1 MLVTLVDVAKTFVG
15 SRVRQLRSE
24 RGFSQAALAQMLEI
38 SPSYLN
44 QIEHD
49 VRPLT
54 VAVLLR
60 ITEVFGVD
68 ATFFASQDDTR
79 LVAELREVTMD
90 RDLEVADIDL
100 AEVADMVSAHPGLAR
115 AMVNLHRRYRLT
127 TTQLAAATEDR
138 YSDGSGSG
146 SITMPHEEV
155 RDYFYQ
161 RQNYLHE
168 LDTAAE
174 ELTVR
179 MRMHRGDLAGELADR
194 LTIVHG
200 VRIVKRIDLG
210 DTVLHR
216 YEPASKTLEISNHLS
231 TGQQVFK
238 MAAELAYLEFGELI
252 DTMVDEGKFTSDE
265 SRTLARLGLANYF
278 AAATVLPYR
287 QFHDVA
293 ENFRYDIERLSA
305 FYSVSYETI
314 GHRLST
320 LQRPSMRG
328 VPFSF
333 VRVDRAGNMSK
344 RQSATGFHFSSSGG
358 TCPLWNVYETFA
370 NPGKILVQIAQ
381 MPDGRN
387 YMWVARTV
395 ERRASRFG
403 QPGKTFA
410 IGLGCELR
418 HAHRLVYSEGLDL
431 SGDDATPIG
440 AGCRVCE
447 RDNCPAARVSRAG
460 PRSGPQRAPQHGVAL
475 PGQAAVSVPARIPST
490 GSLRELGLIN
500 WAFCEAGRPPCP
512 DFASAPVHHAWH
524 TQAAAMDLATV
535 RRRIC
540 CTSASSRARTPNWS
554 SCVSGICAT
563 ASTNCSSTAGWPRC
577 AASSSELQAKIFE
590 GPDAEGL
597 TDRQRALITATDEFV
612 ITRSVSPETWAALS
626 GHLDRSQLIEFCTLA
641 GQYDALAATLATLK
655 IPLDFPD

>member
-1 MLVTLVDVAKTFVG
+1 MAKTFVG
-15 SRVRQLRSE
+15 SRVRQLRNE
-24 RGFSQAALAQMLEI
+24 RGYSQAALAQMLEI

-68 ATFFASQDDTR
+68 ATFFSSQDDTR
-79 LVAELREVTMD
+79 LVAELREVTLD
-90 RDLEVADIDL
+90 RDLDADIDL
-100 AEVADMVSAHPGLAR
+100 PEVADVVAAHPALAK
-115 AMVNLHRRYRLT
+115 AIVNLHRRYRITKAQLT
-127 TTQLAAATEDR
+127 AATEDR
-138 YSDGSGSG
+138 FSLNSGGSGTG
-146 SITMPHEEV
+146 SIAMPHEEV
-155 RDYFYQ
+155 RDFFYE

-174 ELTVR
+174 DLTER
-179 MRMHRGDLAGELADR
+179 IRMHRGDLARDLSQR
-194 LTIVHG
+194 LVHVHG
-200 VRIVKRIDLG
+200 VRITSRIDL
-210 DTVLHR
+210 DDNVLHR
-216 YEPASKTLEISNHLS
+216 YDPHAKTLEMSSHLS
-231 TGQQVFK
+231 GGQQVFK
-238 MAAELAYLEFGELI
+238 LATELAYLEFGNLI
-252 DTMVDEGKFTSDE
+252 EAQVDEGKFTSDE

-278 AAATVLPYR
+278 AAAMILPYR
-287 QFHDVA
+287 QFHSVA

-314 GHRLST
+314 CHRLST

-344 RQSATGFHFSSSGG
+344 RQSATGFHFSASGG

-395 ERRASRFG
+395 ERRAARYR

-418 HAHRLVYSEGLDL
+418 HAHRLAYSEGLDL
-431 SGDDATPIG
+431 AGDITVATPIG

-447 RDNCPAARVSRAG
+447 RDNCP
-460 PRSGPQRAPQHGVAL
+460 QRAFPAL
-475 PGQAAVSVPARIPST
+475 GSALDLDEHRST
-490 GSLRELGLIN
+490 
-500 WAFCEAGRPPCP
+500 
-512 DFASAPVHHAWH
+512 
-524 TQAAAMDLATV
+524 
-535 RRRIC
+535 
-540 CTSASSRARTPNWS
+540 
-554 SCVSGICAT
+554 
-563 ASTNCSSTAGWPRC
+563 
-577 AASSSELQAKIFE
+577 
-590 GPDAEGL
+590 
-597 TDRQRALITATDEFV
+597 
-612 ITRSVSPETWAALS
+612 VSPYLV
-626 GHLDRSQLIEFCTLA
+626 
-641 GQYDALAATLATLK
+641 K
-655 IPLDFPD
+655 K

>member
-1 MLVTLVDVAKTFVG
+1 MLADVAKTFVG

-24 RGFSQAALAQMLEI
+24 RGFSQAALAQMLDI

-68 ATFFASQDDTR
+68 ATFFASQDNTR
-79 LVAELREVTMD
+79 LVAELREMTMD
-90 RDLEVADIDL
+90 RDLDIDVDPAEIADI
-100 AEVADMVSAHPGLAR
+100 VNAHPTLAR
-115 AMVNLHRRYRLT
+115 AMVNLHRRYQIT

-138 YSDGSGSG
+138 FSDGSGSG

-174 ELTVR
+174 DMTVSLG
-179 MRMHRGDLAGELADR
+179 MHRGDLARDLSDR
-194 LTIVHG
+194 LKAVHG
-200 VRIVKRIDLG
+200 VHIVRRTDLG

-216 YEPASKTLEISNHLS
+216 YDPATRRLEIGNHLS
-231 TGQQVFK
+231 SGQQVFK

-252 DTMVDEGKFTSDE
+252 DKLVEEGKFTSEE
-265 SRTLARLGLANYF
+265 SLTLARLGLANYF
-278 AAATVLPYR
+278 AAATVLPYG
-287 QFHDVA
+287 QFHEVA
-293 ENFRYDIERLSA
+293 EKFRYDVERLSA
-305 FYSVSYETI
+305 FYAVSYETVA
-314 GHRLST
+314 HRLST

-381 MPDGRN
+381 MPEGRN

-395 ERRASRFG
+395 ERRASRYG

-418 HAHRLVYSEGLDL
+418 HANRLVYSEGLDL
-431 SGDDATPIG
+431 SGDITTPIG

-447 RDNCPAARVSRAG
+447 RDNCP
-460 PRSGPQRAPQHGVAL
+460 QRAFPAL
-475 PGQAAVSVPARIPST
+475 G
-490 GSLRELGLIN
+490 
-500 WAFCEAGRPPCP
+500 
-512 DFASAPVHHAWH
+512 
-524 TQAAAMDLATV
+524 
-535 RRRIC
+535 
-540 CTSASSRARTPNWS
+540 
-554 SCVSGICAT
+554 
-563 ASTNCSSTAGWPRC
+563 
-577 AASSSELQAKIFE
+577 
-590 GPDAEGL
+590 
-597 TDRQRALITATDEFV
+597 RALDIDEH
-612 ITRSVSPETWAALS
+612 RSTVSPYLVKQS
-626 GHLDRSQLIEFCTLA
+626 
-641 GQYDALAATLATLK
+641 
-655 IPLDFPD
+655 

>member
-1 MLVTLVDVAKTFVG
+1 MSKTFVG
-15 SRVRQLRSE
+15 SRVRQLRNE

-68 ATFFASQDDTR
+68 ATFFSSQDDTR

-90 RDLEVADIDL
+90 RDLDIDVDPTEVA
-100 AEVADMVSAHPGLAR
+100 EMVNAHPGFAR
-115 AMVNLHRRYRLT
+115 AVVNLHRRYRIT
-127 TTQLAAATEDR
+127 TAQLAAATEER

-174 ELTVR
+174 DLTIK
-179 MRMHRGDLAGELADR
+179 MRLHHGDLARELTRR
-194 LTIVHG
+194 LTEVHG
-200 VRIVKRIDLG
+200 VHINRRIDLG

-216 YEPASKTLEISNHLS
+216 FDPATKTLEFSNHLS
-231 TGQQVFK
+231 LGQQVFK
-238 MAAELAYLEFGELI
+238 MAAELAYLEFGDLI
-252 DTMVDEGKFTSDE
+252 DTLVEEGKFTSDE
-265 SRTLARLGLANYF
+265 SHTLARLGLANYF
-278 AAATVLPYR
+278 AAAAVLPYR

-293 ENFRYDIERLSA
+293 ENFRYDVERLSS
-305 FYSVSYETI
+305 FYSISYETI
-314 GHRLST
+314 AHRLST

-333 VRVDRAGNMSK
+333 IRVDRAGNMSK

-395 ERRASRFG
+395 ERRAARYG

-431 SGDDATPIG
+431 SGDIATPIG

-447 RDNCPAARVSRAG
+447 RDNCP
-460 PRSGPQRAPQHGVAL
+460 QRAFPAL
-475 PGQAAVSVPARIPST
+475 G
-490 GSLRELGLIN
+490 
-500 WAFCEAGRPPCP
+500 
-512 DFASAPVHHAWH
+512 
-524 TQAAAMDLATV
+524 
-535 RRRIC
+535 
-540 CTSASSRARTPNWS
+540 
-554 SCVSGICAT
+554 
-563 ASTNCSSTAGWPRC
+563 
-577 AASSSELQAKIFE
+577 
-590 GPDAEGL
+590 
-597 TDRQRALITATDEFV
+597 RALDLDEH
-612 ITRSVSPETWAALS
+612 RSTVSPYLVT
-626 GHLDRSQLIEFCTLA
+626 Q
-641 GQYDALAATLATLK
+641 
-655 IPLDFPD
+655 P

>member
-1 MLVTLVDVAKTFVG
+1 VSKTFVG

-24 RGFSQAALAQMLEI
+24 RGFSQAALAQTLEI

-79 LVAELREVTMD
+79 LVAELREVTLD
-90 RDLEVADIDL
+90 RDLDMDL
-100 AEVADMVSAHPGLAR
+100 DPAEVAEVVSAHPAVAK
-115 AMVNLHRRYRLT
+115 AMVNLHRRYRIT
-127 TTQLAAATEDR
+127 MAQLAAATEGR
-138 YSDGSGSG
+138 FSSSAGGSGTGTIS
-146 SITMPHEEV
+146 MPHEEV

-168 LDTAAE
+168 LDAAAE
-174 ELTVR
+174 DLTVR
-179 MRMHRGDLAGELADR
+179 MRMHRGDLAGDIAQRLAQ
-194 LTIVHG
+194 VHG
-200 VRIVKRIDLG
+200 VRVVRRIDLG
-210 DTVLHR
+210 DTMLHR
-216 YEPASKTLEISNHLS
+216 YDPETKTLEMSAHLS
-231 TGQQVFK
+231 GGQQVFRL
-238 MAAELAYLEFGELI
+238 AAELAYLEFGGLI
-252 DTMVDEGKFTSDE
+252 DTLVEEGKFTSDE

-293 ENFRYDIERLSA
+293 ENFRYDVERLSA
-305 FYSVSYETI
+305 FYSISYETI
-314 GHRLST
+314 CHRLST

-395 ERRASRFG
+395 ERRASRYG

-431 SGDDATPIG
+431 SGDISATPIG

-447 RDNCPAARVSRAG
+447 RDNCP
-460 PRSGPQRAPQHGVAL
+460 QRAFPAL
-475 PGQAAVSVPARIPST
+475 G
-490 GSLRELGLIN
+490 
-500 WAFCEAGRPPCP
+500 
-512 DFASAPVHHAWH
+512 
-524 TQAAAMDLATV
+524 
-535 RRRIC
+535 
-540 CTSASSRARTPNWS
+540 
-554 SCVSGICAT
+554 
-563 ASTNCSSTAGWPRC
+563 
-577 AASSSELQAKIFE
+577 
-590 GPDAEGL
+590 
-597 TDRQRALITATDEFV
+597 RALDLDEH
-612 ITRSVSPETWAALS
+612 RSTVSPYLV
-626 GHLDRSQLIEFCTLA
+626 Q
-641 GQYDALAATLATLK
+641 QQ
-655 IPLDFPD
+655 

>member
-1 MLVTLVDVAKTFVG
+1 MPSLRIGLRNAGTLVDVAKTFVG

-90 RDLEVADIDL
+90 RDLGIDVDPTELADI
-100 AEVADMVSAHPGLAR
+100 VSAHPALAR
-115 AMVNLHRRYRLT
+115 AMVNLHRRYRIT
-127 TTQLAAATEDR
+127 TAQLAAATEER
-138 YSDGSGSG
+138 FSDGSGSG

-174 ELTVR
+174 DLTIR
-179 MRMHRGDLAGELADR
+179 MRMHRGDLARELSDR
-194 LTIVHG
+194 LTAVHG
-200 VRIVKRIDLG
+200 VHIIKRIDLG

-216 YEPASKTLEISNHLS
+216 YDPQTKTLEISDHLS
-231 TGQQVFK
+231 SGQQVFK
-238 MAAELAYLEFGELI
+238 MAAELAYLEFGDLI
-252 DTMVDEGKFTSDE
+252 DSLVDEGKFTSDE

-293 ENFRYDIERLSA
+293 ENFRYDVERLSA

-314 GHRLST
+314 AHRLST

-395 ERRASRFG
+395 ERRASRYG

-431 SGDDATPIG
+431 SGDQSATPIG

-447 RDNCPAARVSRAG
+447 RDNCP
-460 PRSGPQRAPQHGVAL
+460 QRAFPAL
-475 PGQAAVSVPARIPST
+475 GRALDLDEHRSTVSPYLVTASHDAAAERSPPHPAGRFPRT
-490 GSLRELGLIN
+490 GPDQLG
-500 WAFCEAGRPPCP
+500 AREAGRARHRAPG
-512 DFASAPVHHAWH
+512 DAPVHHAGSAPVAVLGLAAVLRRP
-524 TQAAAMDLATV
+524 AAA
-535 RRRIC
+535 
-540 CTSASSRARTPNWS
+540 
-554 SCVSGICAT
+554 
-563 ASTNCSSTAGWPRC
+563 
-577 AASSSELQAKIFE
+577 
-590 GPDAEGL
+590 
-597 TDRQRALITATDEFV
+597 
-612 ITRSVSPETWAALS
+612 WAAAA
-626 GHLDRSQLIEFCTLA
+626 RST
-641 GQYDALAATLATLK
+641 
-655 IPLDFPD
+655 PSW

>member
-1 MLVTLVDVAKTFVG
+1 MPKTFVG
-15 SRVRQLRSE
+15 ARVRQLRSE

-68 ATFFASQDDTR
+68 TTFFASQDDTR
-79 LVAELREVTMD
+79 LMAELREVMFD
-90 RDLEVADIDL
+90 RDLD
-100 AEVADMVSAHPGLAR
+100 AEVDAAEIAEIVAAHPNIAR
-115 AMVNLHRRYRLT
+115 AMVHLHRRYRIT
-127 TTQLAAATEDR
+127 TAQLAEATEDR
-138 YSDGSGSG
+138 FQDGSGSG

-174 ELTVR
+174 DLTAR
-179 MRMHRGDLAGELADR
+179 MRMHRGDLAGELARR
-194 LTIVHG
+194 LTEAHG
-200 VRIVKRIDLG
+200 VRIMRRIDLG
-210 DTVLHR
+210 ETVLHR
-216 YEPASKTLEISNHLS
+216 YHPESKTLEVSTQLS
-231 TGQQVFK
+231 AGQQIFR
-238 MAAELAYLEFGELI
+238 MAAELAYLEADSLLEE
-252 DTMVDEGKFTSDE
+252 MVTDGKFTSDE
-265 SRTLARLGLANYF
+265 SRRLARLGMANYF

-287 QFHDVA
+287 QFHDVS
-293 ENFRYDIERLSA
+293 ENFGYDIERLSA
-305 FYSVSYETI
+305 FYQVSYETVC
-314 GHRLST
+314 HRLST

-387 YMWVARTV
+387 YLWVARTV
-395 ERRASRFG
+395 ERRASRYG

-410 IGLGCELR
+410 IGLGCEVR
-418 HAHRLVYSEGLDL
+418 HANRLVYSRGLDL
-431 SGDDATPIG
+431 SSASGTPIG

-447 RDNCPAARVSRAG
+447 RDNCP
-460 PRSGPQRAPQHGVAL
+460 QRAFPAL
-475 PGQAAVSVPARIPST
+475 G
-490 GSLRELGLIN
+490 
-500 WAFCEAGRPPCP
+500 
-512 DFASAPVHHAWH
+512 
-524 TQAAAMDLATV
+524 
-535 RRRIC
+535 
-540 CTSASSRARTPNWS
+540 
-554 SCVSGICAT
+554 
-563 ASTNCSSTAGWPRC
+563 
-577 AASSSELQAKIFE
+577 
-590 GPDAEGL
+590 
-597 TDRQRALITATDEFV
+597 RALDLDEH
-612 ITRSVSPETWAALS
+612 RSTVSPYLVKE
-626 GHLDRSQLIEFCTLA
+626 
-641 GQYDALAATLATLK
+641 
-655 IPLDFPD
+655 P

>member
-252 DTMVDEGKFTSDE
+252 DTMVD
-265 SRTLARLGLANYF
+265 
-278 AAATVLPYR
+278 
-287 QFHDVA
+287 
-293 ENFRYDIERLSA
+293 
-305 FYSVSYETI
+305 
-314 GHRLST
+314 
-320 LQRPSMRG
+320 
-328 VPFSF
+328 
-333 VRVDRAGNMSK
+333 
-344 RQSATGFHFSSSGG
+344 
-358 TCPLWNVYETFA
+358 
-370 NPGKILVQIAQ
+370 
-381 MPDGRN
+381 
-387 YMWVARTV
+387 
-395 ERRASRFG
+395 
-403 QPGKTFA
+403 
-410 IGLGCELR
+410 
-418 HAHRLVYSEGLDL
+418 
-431 SGDDATPIG
+431 
-440 AGCRVCE
+440 
-447 RDNCPAARVSRAG
+447 
-460 PRSGPQRAPQHGVAL
+460 
-475 PGQAAVSVPARIPST
+475 
-490 GSLRELGLIN
+490 
-500 WAFCEAGRPPCP
+500 
-512 DFASAPVHHAWH
+512 
-524 TQAAAMDLATV
+524 
-535 RRRIC
+535 
-540 CTSASSRARTPNWS
+540 
-554 SCVSGICAT
+554 
-563 ASTNCSSTAGWPRC
+563 
-577 AASSSELQAKIFE
+577 
-590 GPDAEGL
+590 
-597 TDRQRALITATDEFV
+597 
-612 ITRSVSPETWAALS
+612 
-626 GHLDRSQLIEFCTLA
+626 
-641 GQYDALAATLATLK
+641 
-655 IPLDFPD
+655 

>member
-1 MLVTLVDVAKTFVG
+1 MTVAKTFVG
-15 SRVRQLRSE
+15 SRVRQLRGE

-54 VAVLLR
+54 VSVLLR

-68 ATFFASQDDTR
+68 ATFFASEDDTR
-79 LVAELREVTMD
+79 LVAELREVTLD
-90 RDLEVADIDL
+90 RDVATDVDLTEVS
-100 AEVADMVSAHPGLAR
+100 DMVSSHPALAR

-127 TTQLAAATEDR
+127 IAQLAAATEDR
-138 YSDGSGSG
+138 HSDSSGFSSGSG

-155 RDYFYQ
+155 RDYFYE

-174 ELTVR
+174 DLTIR
-179 MRMHRGDLAGELADR
+179 MRMHRAELARELADR
-194 LTIVHG
+194 LTRVHG
-200 VRIVKRIDLG
+200 VHIKRRIDLG
-210 DTVLHR
+210 GTVLHR
-216 YEPASKTLEISNHLS
+216 YDPDTKTLEISDHLS
-231 TGQQVFK
+231 SGQTVFK
-238 MAAELAYLEFGELI
+238 MAAELAYLEFGDLI
-252 DTMVDEGKFTSDE
+252 DKLVGEGNFTSEE
-265 SRTLARLGLANYF
+265 STVLARLGLANYF

-287 QFHDVA
+287 QFHEVA
-293 ENFRYDIERLSA
+293 ENFRYDVERLSA
-305 FYSVSYETI
+305 SYAVSYETI
-314 GHRLST
+314 AHRLST

-328 VPFSF
+328 VPLSF

-370 NPGKILVQIAQ
+370 SPGKIGVQVAQ

-395 ERRASRFG
+395 ERRAHRYG

-431 SGDDATPIG
+431 SGDNSTPIG

-447 RDNCPAARVSRAG
+447 RDNCP
-460 PRSGPQRAPQHGVAL
+460 QRAFPAL
-475 PGQAAVSVPARIPST
+475 G
-490 GSLRELGLIN
+490 
-500 WAFCEAGRPPCP
+500 
-512 DFASAPVHHAWH
+512 
-524 TQAAAMDLATV
+524 
-535 RRRIC
+535 
-540 CTSASSRARTPNWS
+540 
-554 SCVSGICAT
+554 
-563 ASTNCSSTAGWPRC
+563 
-577 AASSSELQAKIFE
+577 
-590 GPDAEGL
+590 
-597 TDRQRALITATDEFV
+597 RALDVDEH
-612 ITRSVSPETWAALS
+612 RSTVSPYLVKQS
-626 GHLDRSQLIEFCTLA
+626 
-641 GQYDALAATLATLK
+641 
-655 IPLDFPD
+655 

>member
-1 MLVTLVDVAKTFVG
+1 MPTGALEHQSRRARRAANSANHIFTRPGNLGEVSKTFVG
-15 SRVRQLRSE
+15 SRVRQLRNE

-68 ATFFASQDDTR
+68 ATFFSSQDDTR

-90 RDLEVADIDL
+90 RDLDIDVDPTEVA
-100 AEVADMVSAHPGLAR
+100 EMVSAHPGLAR
-115 AMVNLHRRYRLT
+115 AVVNLHRRYRIT
-127 TTQLAAATEDR
+127 TAQLAAATEER

-174 ELTVR
+174 DLTIK
-179 MRMHRGDLAGELADR
+179 MRLHHGDLARELTRR
-194 LTIVHG
+194 LTEVHG
-200 VRIVKRIDLG
+200 VHINRRIDLG

-216 YEPASKTLEISNHLS
+216 YDPATKTLEISNHLS
-231 TGQQVFK
+231 LGQQVFK
-238 MAAELAYLEFGELI
+238 MAAELAYLEFGDLI
-252 DTMVDEGKFTSDE
+252 DSLVAQGKFTSDE
-265 SRTLARLGLANYF
+265 SHTLARLGLANYF
-278 AAATVLPYR
+278 AAAAVLPYR

-293 ENFRYDIERLSA
+293 ENFRYDVERLSS
-305 FYSVSYETI
+305 FYSISYETI
-314 GHRLST
+314 AHRLST
-320 LQRPSMRG
+320 MQRPSMRG

-370 NPGKILVQIAQ
+370 NPGTILVQIAQ

-395 ERRASRFG
+395 ERRAARYG

-431 SGDDATPIG
+431 SGDISTPIG

-447 RDNCPAARVSRAG
+447 RDNCP
-460 PRSGPQRAPQHGVAL
+460 QRAFPAL
-475 PGQAAVSVPARIPST
+475 G
-490 GSLRELGLIN
+490 
-500 WAFCEAGRPPCP
+500 
-512 DFASAPVHHAWH
+512 
-524 TQAAAMDLATV
+524 
-535 RRRIC
+535 
-540 CTSASSRARTPNWS
+540 
-554 SCVSGICAT
+554 
-563 ASTNCSSTAGWPRC
+563 
-577 AASSSELQAKIFE
+577 
-590 GPDAEGL
+590 
-597 TDRQRALITATDEFV
+597 RALDLDEH
-612 ITRSVSPETWAALS
+612 RSTVSPYLVT
-626 GHLDRSQLIEFCTLA
+626 Q
-641 GQYDALAATLATLK
+641 
-655 IPLDFPD
+655 P

>member
-1 MLVTLVDVAKTFVG
+1 MAKTFVG

-68 ATFFASQDDTR
+68 ATFFSTHDDTR
-79 LVAELREVTMD
+79 LVAELREVIHD
-90 RDLEVADIDL
+90 RDLD
-100 AEVADMVSAHPGLAR
+100 AEVDPTEVVEMVAAHPAIAR
-115 AMVNLHRRYRLT
+115 AMVNLHRRYQIT
-127 TTQLAAATEDR
+127 NAQLAEATEDR
-138 YSDGSGSG
+138 FNLNTGGSGTG
-146 SITMPHEEV
+146 AITMPHEEV

-174 ELTVR
+174 DLTVR
-179 MRMHRGDLAGELADR
+179 MRMHRGDLAGELSRR
-194 LTIVHG
+194 LTEVHG

-210 DTVLHR
+210 ETVLHR
-216 YEPASKTLEISNHLS
+216 YHPASRTLEISTQLS
-231 TGQQVFK
+231 RGQQVFK
-238 MAAELAYLEFGELI
+238 MAAELAYLEVGDLI
-252 DTMVDEGKFTSDE
+252 DSMVTDGRFTSEE
-265 SRTLARLGLANYF
+265 SARLARLGLANYF

-287 QFHDVA
+287 QFHDVS
-293 ENFRYDIERLSA
+293 ENFGYDIERLSA
-305 FYSVSYETI
+305 FYQVSYETVC
-314 GHRLST
+314 HRLST

-333 VRVDRAGNMSK
+333 VRVDKAGNMSK

-358 TCPLWNVYETFA
+358 TCPLWNVYETFS

-395 ERRASRFG
+395 ERRAHRYG

-410 IGLGCELR
+410 IGLGCEVR
-418 HAHRLVYSEGLDL
+418 HANRLVYSRGLDL
-431 SGDDATPIG
+431 SCDSATPIG

-447 RDNCPAARVSRAG
+447 RDNCP
-460 PRSGPQRAPQHGVAL
+460 QRAFPAL
-475 PGQAAVSVPARIPST
+475 G
-490 GSLRELGLIN
+490 
-500 WAFCEAGRPPCP
+500 
-512 DFASAPVHHAWH
+512 
-524 TQAAAMDLATV
+524 
-535 RRRIC
+535 
-540 CTSASSRARTPNWS
+540 
-554 SCVSGICAT
+554 
-563 ASTNCSSTAGWPRC
+563 
-577 AASSSELQAKIFE
+577 
-590 GPDAEGL
+590 
-597 TDRQRALITATDEFV
+597 RALDLDEH
-612 ITRSVSPETWAALS
+612 RSTVSPYLVKEN
-626 GHLDRSQLIEFCTLA
+626 
-641 GQYDALAATLATLK
+641 
-655 IPLDFPD
+655 P

>member
-1 MLVTLVDVAKTFVG
+1 MSKTFVG
-15 SRVRQLRSE
+15 SRVRQLRNE
-24 RGFSQAALAQMLEI
+24 RGFSQAALAQTLEI

-68 ATFFASQDDTR
+68 ATFFSSQDDTR

-90 RDLEVADIDL
+90 RDLDIDVDPTEVA
-100 AEVADMVSAHPGLAR
+100 EMVSAHPGLAR
-115 AMVNLHRRYRLT
+115 AVVNLHRRYRIT
-127 TTQLAAATEDR
+127 TAQLAAATEER
-138 YSDGSGSG
+138 FSDGSGSG

-174 ELTVR
+174 DLTIK
-179 MRMHRGDLAGELADR
+179 MRLHHGDLARELTRR
-194 LTIVHG
+194 LTEVHG
-200 VRIVKRIDLG
+200 VHINRRIDLG

-216 YEPASKTLEISNHLS
+216 FDPKTKTLEFSNHLS
-231 TGQQVFK
+231 LGQQVFK
-238 MAAELAYLEFGELI
+238 MAAELAYLEFGDLI
-252 DTMVDEGKFTSDE
+252 DTLVEEGKFTSDE

-278 AAATVLPYR
+278 AAAAVLPYR

-293 ENFRYDIERLSA
+293 ENFRYDVERLSS
-305 FYSVSYETI
+305 FYSISYETI
-314 GHRLST
+314 AHRLST

-395 ERRASRFG
+395 ERRAARYG

-418 HAHRLVYSEGLDL
+418 HAHRLVYSEGLDV
-431 SGDDATPIG
+431 SGEPGTVATPIG

-447 RDNCPAARVSRAG
+447 RDNCP
-460 PRSGPQRAPQHGVAL
+460 QRAFPAL
-475 PGQAAVSVPARIPST
+475 G
-490 GSLRELGLIN
+490 
-500 WAFCEAGRPPCP
+500 
-512 DFASAPVHHAWH
+512 
-524 TQAAAMDLATV
+524 
-535 RRRIC
+535 
-540 CTSASSRARTPNWS
+540 
-554 SCVSGICAT
+554 
-563 ASTNCSSTAGWPRC
+563 
-577 AASSSELQAKIFE
+577 
-590 GPDAEGL
+590 
-597 TDRQRALITATDEFV
+597 RALDLDEH
-612 ITRSVSPETWAALS
+612 RSTVSPYLVT
-626 GHLDRSQLIEFCTLA
+626 Q
-641 GQYDALAATLATLK
+641 
-655 IPLDFPD
+655 P

>member
-1 MLVTLVDVAKTFVG
+1 MAKTFVG

-24 RGFSQAALAQMLEI
+24 RGFSQAALAQMLDI

-79 LVAELREVTMD
+79 LVAELREVTLD
-90 RDLEVADIDL
+90 RDLGVEVDQAELADIVSSHPTL
-100 AEVADMVSAHPGLAR
+100 AK

-127 TTQLAAATEDR
+127 ATQLAAATEDR
-138 YSDGSGSG
+138 FADGGNSSGSG

-174 ELTVR
+174 DLTDR
-179 MRMHRGDLAGELADR
+179 MRFHRADLSRDLSDR
-194 LTIVHG
+194 LTAVHG
-200 VRIVKRIDLG
+200 VRIVNRIDLG
-210 DTVLHR
+210 GTVLHR
-216 YEPASKTLEISNHLS
+216 FDPATRTLEIGGHLS
-231 TGQQVFK
+231 SGQYVFK
-238 MAAELAYLEFGELI
+238 LAAELGFLEFGDLI
-252 DTMVDEGKFTSDE
+252 DSLVDEGQFTSDE

-293 ENFRYDIERLSA
+293 ENFRYDVERLSA
-305 FYSVSYETI
+305 FYSVSYETVA
-314 GHRLST
+314 HRLST

-328 VPFSF
+328 VPLSF

-381 MPDGRN
+381 MPDGRH

-395 ERRASRFG
+395 ELRAKRYG

-418 HAHRLVYSEGLDL
+418 HAQRLVYSEGLDV
-431 SGDDATPIG
+431 SGDVSTPIG

-447 RDNCPAARVSRAG
+447 RDNCT
-460 PRSGPQRAPQHGVAL
+460 QRAFP
-475 PGQAAVSVPARIPST
+475 T
-490 GSLRELGLIN
+490 LG
-500 WAFCEAGRPPCP
+500 
-512 DFASAPVHHAWH
+512 
-524 TQAAAMDLATV
+524 
-535 RRRIC
+535 
-540 CTSASSRARTPNWS
+540 
-554 SCVSGICAT
+554 
-563 ASTNCSSTAGWPRC
+563 
-577 AASSSELQAKIFE
+577 
-590 GPDAEGL
+590 
-597 TDRQRALITATDEFV
+597 RALDLDEH
-612 ITRSVSPETWAALS
+612 RSTVSPYLVKHS
-626 GHLDRSQLIEFCTLA
+626 
-641 GQYDALAATLATLK
+641 
-655 IPLDFPD
+655 

>member
-1 MLVTLVDVAKTFVG
+1 MSKTFVG
-15 SRVRQLRSE
+15 SRVRQLRNE
-24 RGFSQAALAQMLEI
+24 RGFSQASLAQMLEI

-90 RDLEVADIDL
+90 RDLDIDVDPTEVA
-100 AEVADMVSAHPGLAR
+100 EMVGAHPVLAR
-115 AMVNLHRRYRLT
+115 AVVNLHRRYRIT
-127 TTQLAAATEDR
+127 TAQLAAATEER
-138 YSDGSGSG
+138 FSDGSGSG

-174 ELTVR
+174 DLTIK
-179 MRMHRGDLAGELADR
+179 MRLHHGDLARELTRR
-194 LTIVHG
+194 LTEVHG
-200 VRIVKRIDLG
+200 VHINRRIDLG

-216 YEPASKTLEISNHLS
+216 YDPATKTLEMGNHLAP
-231 TGQQVFK
+231 GQQVFK
-238 MAAELAYLEFGELI
+238 MAAELAYLEYDDLI
-252 DTMVDEGKFTSDE
+252 DTFVEEGKFTSDE
-265 SRTLARLGLANYF
+265 SHKLARLGLANYF
-278 AAATVLPYR
+278 AAAAVLPYR

-293 ENFRYDIERLSA
+293 ENFRYDVERLSS
-305 FYSVSYETI
+305 FYSISYETI
-314 GHRLST
+314 AHRLST

-333 VRVDRAGNMSK
+333 IRVDRAGNMSK

-370 NPGKILVQIAQ
+370 NPGTILVQIAQ

-395 ERRASRFG
+395 ERRAARYG

-431 SGDDATPIG
+431 SGDVATPIG

-447 RDNCPAARVSRAG
+447 RDNCP
-460 PRSGPQRAPQHGVAL
+460 QRAFPAL
-475 PGQAAVSVPARIPST
+475 G
-490 GSLRELGLIN
+490 
-500 WAFCEAGRPPCP
+500 
-512 DFASAPVHHAWH
+512 
-524 TQAAAMDLATV
+524 
-535 RRRIC
+535 
-540 CTSASSRARTPNWS
+540 
-554 SCVSGICAT
+554 
-563 ASTNCSSTAGWPRC
+563 
-577 AASSSELQAKIFE
+577 
-590 GPDAEGL
+590 
-597 TDRQRALITATDEFV
+597 RALDLDEH
-612 ITRSVSPETWAALS
+612 RSTVSPYLVK
-626 GHLDRSQLIEFCTLA
+626 Q
-641 GQYDALAATLATLK
+641 
-655 IPLDFPD
+655 P

>member
-1 MLVTLVDVAKTFVG
+1 MTKTFVG

-54 VAVLLR
+54 VPVLLR
-60 ITEVFGVD
+60 ITEAFGVD

-90 RDLEVADIDL
+90 RDLDIDVDL
-100 AEVADMVSAHPGLAR
+100 PEIAELVSAHPALAR
-115 AMVNLHRRYRLT
+115 AMVNLHRRYRIT
-127 TTQLAAATEDR
+127 TAQLAAATEER
-138 YSDGSGSG
+138 FSNGSGSG

-155 RDYFYQ
+155 RDYFYE
-161 RQNYLHE
+161 RPNYLHE

-174 ELTVR
+174 DLTVR
-179 MRMHRGDLAGELADR
+179 MRMHRGDLAGELSRR
-194 LTIVHG
+194 LTEVHG
-200 VRIVKRIDLG
+200 LHIVKRIDLG

-216 YEPASKTLEISNHLS
+216 YDPATKTLEISSHLS
-231 TGQQVFK
+231 PGQQVFK
-238 MAAELAYLEFGELI
+238 MAAELAYLEFGDLVNRMVI
-252 DTMVDEGKFTSDE
+252 DGKFTSEE

-278 AAATVLPYR
+278 AAAAVLPYR
-287 QFHDVA
+287 QFHDVT

-314 GHRLST
+314 CHRLST
-320 LQRPSMRG
+320 LQRPSLRG

-344 RQSATGFHFSSSGG
+344 RQSATGFHFSSTGG

-381 MPDGRN
+381 MPDGRK

-395 ERRASRFG
+395 ERRASRYG

-431 SGDDATPIG
+431 SGDNATPIG

-447 RDNCPAARVSRAG
+447 RDNCP
-460 PRSGPQRAPQHGVAL
+460 QRAFPAL
-475 PGQAAVSVPARIPST
+475 G
-490 GSLRELGLIN
+490 
-500 WAFCEAGRPPCP
+500 
-512 DFASAPVHHAWH
+512 
-524 TQAAAMDLATV
+524 
-535 RRRIC
+535 
-540 CTSASSRARTPNWS
+540 
-554 SCVSGICAT
+554 
-563 ASTNCSSTAGWPRC
+563 
-577 AASSSELQAKIFE
+577 
-590 GPDAEGL
+590 
-597 TDRQRALITATDEFV
+597 RALDLDEH
-612 ITRSVSPETWAALS
+612 RSTVSPYLVKPA
-626 GHLDRSQLIEFCTLA
+626 
-641 GQYDALAATLATLK
+641 
-655 IPLDFPD
+655 